1 MESEHVRGR
10 AMCLVCGV
18 AASPSAR
25 YGKESA
31 VDTAQRPPAPGL
43 SLGDYAFCFSAPA
56 WPALFFQGRSA
67 KPLFGAGPFPIFVLH
82 VLWPPPLMSTC
93 HVFVLL
99 GSAAAASLACLSS
112 ALSLIATAP
121 TEVSF

>member
-1 MESEHVRGR
+1 MEPEHMRGR

-18 AASPSAR
+18 AASPSGR

-31 VDTAQRPPAPGL
+31 VETAQRPPAPGL
-43 SLGDYAFCFSAPA
+43 SLGDYAFCFFRARLASA
-56 WPALFFQGRSA
+56 FFQGRSA

-93 HVFVLL
+93 HVFVFL
-99 GSAAAASLACLSS
+99 GSAAAW
-112 ALSLIATAP
+112 
-121 TEVSF
+121 